1 MFPFVKNGSFLA
13 NQGISAATVIFTVRA
28 PAELTILYSAIWASM
43 SKALNPD
50 PKVYCCWMRAS
61 SL

>member
-13 NQGISAATVIFTVRA
+13 NQGISAATVIFTVCA
-28 PAELTILYSAIWASM
+28 PAVLTILYSAIWASM

-50 PKVYCCWMRAS
+50 PKVAIVVG
-61 SL
+61 